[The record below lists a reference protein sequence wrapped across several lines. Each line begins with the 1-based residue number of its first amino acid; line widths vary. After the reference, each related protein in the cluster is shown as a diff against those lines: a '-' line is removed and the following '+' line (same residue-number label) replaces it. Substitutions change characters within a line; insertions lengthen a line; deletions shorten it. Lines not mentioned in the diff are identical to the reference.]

1 MKTSDPKTGDKV
13 KIDRLISIIIVLLRR
28 ERVQAKELAEMF
40 DVSVRTILRDIDT
53 INLAGIPIITYQGVN
68 GGISIA
74 EGYRLDKS
82 VISADDMATLI
93 STLKGVAASIPDS
106 RFDILAEK
114 LKNPLSTSQLELLDL
129 KSRQLIIDLSPW
141 GTNVQLKGKIAL
153 LRQAIENYRE
163 IEFAYIDA
171 AGTRSMRQ
179 VEPYALLLKGQSW
192 YLFAWCLLRQDF
204 RLFKLIRIKDIQLT
218 DIVYQ
223 PREVPMKQDYFENQW
238 QETAKLVELDLL
250 FDKVMESVV
259 EECFGED
266 IIEQDNGRIMVKAC
280 LPENNWLYG
289 YLLSFGS
296 GMEVVNPPH
305 IRSILAAIAEKIYK
319 TYSS

>member
-1 MKTSDPKTGDKV
+1 MN
-13 KIDRLISIIIVLLRR
+13 
-28 ERVQAKELAEMF
+28 QF

-93 STLKGVAASIPDS
+93 STLKGIAASIPDS
-106 RFDILAEK
+106 RFDVLVEK
-114 LKNPLSTSQLELLDL
+114 LKSPLSTSQLELLDL

-141 GTNVQLKGKIAL
+141 ETNEQLKGKILL
-153 LRQAIENYRE
+153 LRQAIENYSE
-163 IEFAYIDA
+163 IGFAYVDA
-171 AGTRSMRQ
+171 AGTKTMRQ

-204 RLFKLIRIKDIQLT
+204 RLFKLIRIKDLQLT

-223 PREVPMKQDYFENQW
+223 PREVPMEQDYFENQW
-238 QETAKLVELDLL
+238 QETAKLVELNLL
-250 FDKVMESVV
+250 FDKEMENVV

-266 IIEQDNGRIMVKAC
+266 IIRQDNGKIMVKAC

-289 YLLSFGS
+289 YLLSFGN

-305 IRSILAAIAEKIYK
+305 IRSILAAIAKKIYK

>member
-13 KIDRLISIIIVLLRR
+13 KIDRLVSIIIVLLRR

-106 RFDILAEK
+106 RYDVLVEK

-129 KSRQLIIDLSPW
+129 KSRQMIIDLSPW
-141 GTNVQLKGKIAL
+141 GTNEQLKGKITL
-153 LRQAIENYRE
+153 LRQAIENCRE
-163 IEFAYIDA
+163 IEFAYVDA
-171 AGTRSMRQ
+171 AGTRSMRK

-204 RLFKLIRIKDIQLT
+204 RLFKLIRIKNIQLMNIT
-218 DIVYQ
+218 YQ
-223 PREVPMKQDYFENQW
+223 PREVPMEQAYFENQW

-250 FDKVMESVV
+250 FDKKMENVV
-259 EECFGED
+259 EECFGEEIMRQND
-266 IIEQDNGRIMVKAC
+266 GKIMVKAC

>member
-1 MKTSDPKTGDKV
+1 M
-13 KIDRLISIIIVLLRR
+13 KIDRLVSIIIVLLRR

-82 VISADDMATLI
+82 VLSTGDMATI
-93 STLKGVAASIPDS
+93 VSTLKGVAASIPDS
-106 RFDILAEK
+106 RYDVLVEK
-114 LKNPLSTSQLELLDL
+114 LKIPLSTSQLELLDL
-129 KSRQLIIDLSPW
+129 KSRQMIIDLSPW
-141 GTNVQLKGKIAL
+141 GTNGQIQGRISL
-153 LRQAIENYRE
+153 LCQAIENCRE
-163 IEFAYIDA
+163 IEVIYVDGG
-171 AGTRSMRQ
+171 GTKTTRQ
-179 VEPYALLLKGQSW
+179 LEPYSLLLKGQAW
-192 YLFAWCLLRQDF
+192 YLYAWCLLRQDF
-204 RLFKLIRIKDIQLT
+204 RLFKLVRIKNIRLT
-218 DIVYQ
+218 DRVYQ
-223 PREVPMKQDYFENQW
+223 SREIPTAEQGYFENQW

-250 FDKVMESVV
+250 FDKNMENVV
-259 EECFGED
+259 EECFGEEIMRQND
-266 IIEQDNGRIMVKAC
+266 GKIMVKAC

-305 IRSILAAIAEKIYK
+305 IRSTLAAIAEKIYK

>member
-1 MKTSDPKTGDKV
+1 MN
-13 KIDRLISIIIVLLRR
+13 
-28 ERVQAKELAEMF
+28 QF

-53 INLAGIPIITYQGVN
+53 INLAGIPIITYQGVH

-93 STLKGVAASIPDS
+93 STLKGIAASIPDS
-106 RFDILAEK
+106 RFDVLVEK
-114 LKNPLSTSQLELLDL
+114 LKSPLSTSQLELLDL

-141 GTNVQLKGKIAL
+141 ETNEQLKGKILL
-153 LRQAIENYRE
+153 LRQAIENYSE
-163 IEFAYIDA
+163 IGFAYVDA
-171 AGTRSMRQ
+171 AGTKTMRQ

-204 RLFKLIRIKDIQLT
+204 RLFKLIRIKNIQLT
-218 DIVYQ
+218 DIVYP
-223 PREVPMKQDYFENQW
+223 PREVPMEQDYFENQW

-250 FDKVMESVV
+250 FDKEMENVV
-259 EECFGED
+259 DECFGED
-266 IIEQDNGRIMVKAC
+266 IIRQDNGKIMVKAC

-289 YLLSFGS
+289 YLLSFGN

-305 IRSILAAIAEKIYK
+305 IRSILAAIAKKIYK